1 MPDAEE
7 MELFTRARAGKRT
20 PEQAQER
27 RNGRYAQEKLSFLN
41 RFLPPAL
48 RATKSKLTRCY
59 IDLFAAQGRFRDE
72 CGVVHDGS
80 ALRALTI
87 GGAETGGVSFTDA
100 ALINLD
106 PAHHA
111 VLKANVRQA
120 DTEGRLALPL
130 DCVSFINADANAVIT
145 SVLSRLHRKSYI
157 FVFADPESPNQLP
170 WTTIEAL
177 RAQGHESI
185 DLYVLF
191 PLHMAVVRMVAWDPT
206 KLEPN
211 AAALTRFF
219 GTDEW
224 RDLVSRRRTDK
235 DGKRLLADLEDLY
248 VRRLQELG
256 WKHTGR
262 VRQIRRC
269 GEHKLYNMLFATSH
283 PVGAALAEWE
293 AKPPQMSFL

>member
-1 MPDAEE
+1 MPDAEA
-7 MELFTRARAGKRT
+7 MELFARAGAGRRT

-41 RFLPPAL
+41 RFVPPAL
-48 RATKSKLTRCY
+48 RATKSKLTRHY
-59 IDLFAAQGRFRDE
+59 IDLFAGHGQFPDE
-72 CGVVHDGS
+72 CGVLHDGS
-80 ALRALTI
+80 PLRALTI
-87 GGAETGGVSFTDA
+87 GGVETGGVSFTDA
-100 ALINLD
+100 TLINLKE
-106 PAHHA
+106 AHHEK
-111 VLKANVRQA
+111 LKANVHRARA
-120 DTEGRLALPL
+120 DGRMALPA
-130 DCVSFINADANAVIT
+130 DRIAFVNENANTAIA
-145 SVLSRLHRKSYI
+145 SVLSGIHRKSYV

-170 WTTIEAL
+170 WTTIQAL

-191 PLHMAVVRMVAWDPT
+191 PLHMAIVRMVAWDPT

-224 RDLVSRRRTDK
+224 RDLVTRRRTDN
-235 DGKRLLADLEDLY
+235 DSERLIVDLEELY
-248 VRRLQELG
+248 VRRLRDLG

-262 VRQIRRC
+262 VREIRRT
-269 GEHKLYNMLFATSH
+269 GRHRLYNMLFATNH

-293 AKPPQMSFL
+293 TKSAQMELL